1 MINDY
6 FNIAL
11 NNIRH
16 RKLRAWLTIF
26 GIVIGVAAIIALISL
41 SLGLQASIEE
51 QFESF
56 GSDRILISAKGF
68 QGPGTIAQG
77 LSDKDVETVEKVA
90 GIEIATQVV
99 FRTAEVKVHNQA
111 RFPPIIGI
119 PSEKS
124 LDYFES
130 TTPLEFGRNFNRGEK
145 NSVLIGSNVA
155 NGLFN
160 REIRVNNNIEING
173 NNFRVVGIF
182 EETGNRDNDNWIV
195 IPLESFREAINIGDN
210 VDIISAKVKPGIN
223 IELTQ
228 ERIERALERDR
239 NDENFEVQTPTQIL
253 EQINEILGVMQF
265 VLVGIAAISLL
276 VGGVG
281 ITNSMYTSILER
293 TKDIGIMKAIG
304 AQNKDILFIF
314 LIESGLMGL
323 VGGIFGVIIG
333 TLLSYGISQYATQSG
348 FKLIFSI
355 NPGLVM
361 FGLLFA
367 FCIGMISGMIPAR
380 QASKLKPVDAL
391 RYE

>member
-1 MINDY
+1 M
-6 FNIAL
+6 
-11 NNIRH
+11 
-16 RKLRAWLTIF
+16 
-26 GIVIGVAAIIALISL
+26 
-41 SLGLQASIEE
+41 
-51 QFESF
+51 
-56 GSDRILISAKGF
+56 
-68 QGPGTIAQG
+68 
-77 LSDKDVETVEKVA
+77 
-90 GIEIATQVV
+90 
-99 FRTAEVKVHNQA
+99 
-111 RFPPIIGI
+111 
-119 PSEKS
+119 
-124 LDYFES
+124 
-130 TTPLEFGRNFNRGEK
+130 
-145 NSVLIGSNVA
+145 
-155 NGLFN
+155 
-160 REIRVNNNIEING
+160 
-173 NNFRVVGIF
+173 
-182 EETGNRDNDNWIV
+182 
-195 IPLESFREAINIGDN
+195 
-210 VDIISAKVKPGIN
+210 
-223 IELTQ
+223 
-228 ERIERALERDR
+228 ERDR